1 MMTEL
6 DDVQRS
12 ATRHQTPCGD
22 GHTVWHIWG
31 DGPPLVLLHGGS
43 GSWRHWLRN
52 VVPLAREYRVI
63 AADIPGLG
71 ESAMPPGEAS
81 PQGAAIPLR
90 DGLAELLGPDRHY
103 HLAGFSFGANVSGQL
118 AALEGRH
125 IRTLTL
131 VGAAS
136 LGLAR
141 PPLELLKVREK
152 HGAERVEAH
161 RENLAR
167 LMFHD
172 RTLIDAT
179 ALAVQEWHTNHAR
192 LRSRGF
198 ASGTSLK
205 DALDHVTAPLNG
217 IWGEFDAVAWPNVES
232 RLAVIRARD
241 PSMLQAVIPNA
252 GHWVA
257 YEAADA
263 FNAALLGIL
272 AQREGR
278 TAPQAMPAKG

>member
-1 MMTEL
+1 MNADIDQL
-6 DDVQRS
+6 DRA
-12 ATRHQTPCGD
+12 ATRHETPCGD
-22 GHTVWHIWG
+22 GHVVWRSWG
-31 DGPPLVLLHGGS
+31 EGPVLVLLHGGS

-52 VVPLAREYRVI
+52 VGPLSHHYRVL

-71 ESAMPPGEAS
+71 ESAMPPGEHS
-81 PQGAAIPLR
+81 PQGAAVPLR
-90 DGLAELLGPDRHY
+90 DGLAQLLGAERHY

-152 HGAERVEAH
+152 HGTARVEAH

-172 RTLIDAT
+172 RALIDDT
-179 ALAVQEWHTNHAR
+179 AIAIQEFHTNHAR

-198 ASGTSLK
+198 AAGTSLK
-205 DALDHVTAPLNG
+205 DALDQVSAPLNG
-217 IWGEFDAVAWPNVES
+217 IWGAFDAVAFPNVAA
-232 RLAVIRARD
+232 RLDVIRARD
-241 PSMLQAVIPNA
+241 PSMLEAVIPDA

-257 YEAADA
+257 YEAAEP
-263 FNAALLGIL
+263 FNAALLAIL

-278 TAPQAMPAKG
+278 TAR